1 MWEHIYQWM
10 LFWGDCILTGWHFG
24 DYFLAFFDPSG
35 GGVFSNADIASS
47 NFTPLKSSS

>member
-1 MWEHIYQWM
+1 MDAVLGRLYSHWLAFWR
-10 LFWGDCILTGWHFG
+10 LFLG
-24 DYFLAFFDPSG
+24 FFDPSG